1 MLVYPLQERL
11 VWSCKA
17 WHHRCITF
25 RGPYRCWIAAQ
36 QGTRSSLS
44 KSEINSGKPSM
55 GSSTRPELHMTGL
68 VGCYE
73 SHGQLEG
80 AVRRTVAERK
90 SADEEACR
98 IIAVNGE
105 GEMWGTTSLERCSAE
120 AHCPRSPNS
129 IPLSSSQVRRAP
141 Q

>member
-1 MLVYPLQERL
+1 MLYPLQERL

-68 VGCYE
+68 VDVMNHTDSSRVLFDG
-73 SHGQLEG
+73 LWLN
-80 AVRRTVAERK
+80 ANLLTRK
-90 SADEEACR
+90 PAGS
-98 IIAVNGE
+98 
-105 GEMWGTTSLERCSAE
+105 
-120 AHCPRSPNS
+120 
-129 IPLSSSQVRRAP
+129 
-141 Q
+141 